1 MSNWTSCTRTLRSR
15 RDIEN
20 VDKQSVQLIVLVS
33 MLPTMPGI
41 LKLVRYSDGEM
52 RPIVETAVPA
62 LKVVDLG
69 SAGVSLSRVGISGLT
84 VRLRGGMGDDEE
96 ALVSG
101 LAVRLRG
108 GMGDDE
114 EAAAPGTEVQSTQLV
129 AAPRARP
136 SQDGCVA
143 MATVPSGSRAPAP
156 PADTSGQRVVYD
168 TVAKTWRIEQP
179 ADGTVQLRKNMLS
192 GHILYMMGDVDGNRN
207 DFCSGRYNRRDEL
220 IGGAPSYIHNKCS
233 DLLIW
238 YVPQHKNWNIGP
250 RRGVI
255 DGKCWMWSS
264 NDPTAQ
270 HVTKVDWY
278 RAADRKKIGL
288 RLYSDPT
295 DTQVAR
301 SAMDRKS
308 RGELKPD
315 TRDGNPG
322 KRVEA
327 GHARRQPGQESTVP
341 EERLRQDFR
350 VAQQALSAH
359 PSRARVLA
367 TASATAVQNCR
378 PGVLH
383 PLRPATECPAP
394 EWSVRSSS
402 DAAASAPTTT
412 SASAAT
418 AATAAAAAASAAA
431 STTARGALR
440 TVSLD
445 VGEARIQTPEAR
457 PRQPPSATANGTRP
471 IARQGETAAANCC
484 GIDDARAPS
493 H

>member
-1 MSNWTSCTRTLRSR
+1 M
-15 RDIEN
+15 
-20 VDKQSVQLIVLVS
+20 
-33 MLPTMPGI
+33 
-41 LKLVRYSDGEM
+41 
-52 RPIVETAVPA
+52 
-62 LKVVDLG
+62 
-69 SAGVSLSRVGISGLT
+69 
-84 VRLRGGMGDDEE
+84 
-96 ALVSG
+96 
-101 LAVRLRG
+101 
-108 GMGDDE
+108 
-114 EAAAPGTEVQSTQLV
+114 
-129 AAPRARP
+129 
-136 SQDGCVA
+136 A

-322 KRVEA
+322 KRVQCQKKGCGKIFESRNKLFLHIRA
-327 GHARRQPGQESTVP
+327 EHESWPPLPPPPSKIADPAYYTHSDPQLNALLPNGLFGAPPTRPPVLQPPPPLPPPPPPPPPPQQHPPPPAPRPAEPCGLSAWTWERHGYKRPRLDRDSHPVRLQMELDQLRDREKRLQQIAAESTTLARRAI
-341 EERLRQDFR
+341 DA
-350 VAQQALSAH
+350 AQ
-359 PSRARVLA
+359 
-367 TASATAVQNCR
+367 TTI
-378 PGVLH
+378 GK
-383 PLRPATECPAP
+383 RPAA
-394 EWSVRSSS
+394 
-402 DAAASAPTTT
+402 
-412 SASAAT
+412 
-418 AATAAAAAASAAA
+418 
-431 STTARGALR
+431 GA
-440 TVSLD
+440 
-445 VGEARIQTPEAR
+445 
-457 PRQPPSATANGTRP
+457 
-471 IARQGETAAANCC
+471 
-484 GIDDARAPS
+484 
-493 H
+493 